1 MLGVP
6 DERNSKLY
14 DVKTDHKIVGHNPD
28 LMQLYDQAG
37 TLIATATRADGVWTV
52 SADGITDVT
61 ADTRQDAIM
70 ALTEQALAALG
81 GTGYST
87 MVPHG
92 LAEQP

>member
-1 MLGVP
+1 M
-6 DERNSKLY
+6 Y

-28 LMQLYDQAG
+28 LMQLYDQDG
-37 TLIATATRADGVWTV
+37 TLIATAARTSGVWTV
-52 SADGITDVT
+52 DAAGVDDVT
-61 ADTRQDAIM
+61 ADTRQAAIM